1 VAKAERL
8 LLLAPLSGPLLPIE
22 QVPDPVFSGKLV
34 GEGVSIDPE
43 TTCLRAPC
51 EARVLQIHPA
61 GHAVNLLSPEGV
73 EVMIHIGLDTVA
85 LKGEGFLPRVR
96 AGERV
101 SAGQPLID
109 FAADYVA
116 TRAASLLT
124 QLVVPASERVAS
136 VSARAGRAEAGRDVV
151 LEVVLAGAPAGA
163 GVSAEATGEGAVVS
177 EPVAVGLATGLHAR
191 PAAVLAAAAKRYRS
205 RLRLLRGDA
214 AANARSV
221 TAIMGLEVGAGDA
234 VRVEGSGPDAA
245 EAVAALR
252 ELLAG
257 LREEGE
263 APMAPAAPPRAAARP
278 SGDDPNQLRGVPASP
293 GLAVGEVFQLR
304 RQEIAVAEESAGANA
319 ERQRLDRAL
328 EQGRLQL
335 EALEARLRGEADPAK
350 AAIFAAH
357 SELLE
362 DPDLLEAAQRGIEA
376 GRSAAA
382 GWRDAV
388 DEHAQRLAGSRN
400 ELLAA
405 RANDLRDVG
414 RRVLRLLAGEAQA
427 EAAPAFPPRAILI
440 AEDLAPSETAG
451 LDRSKVLGFCTVA
464 GGATSHVA
472 ILARSLDIPALAGI
486 EPRALEIADGTPVVL
501 DGTQGTLRLRPGQ
514 AEMTAIHA
522 RQERLSARRR
532 ADAAAAHQPAVTRDG
547 ARIEVAANVGG
558 VNDARHAVAL
568 GAEGVG
574 LLRSEFLFLQRA
586 SAPSEDEQHEVY
598 AAIARTLGP
607 ERPLVVRTLDVGGD
621 KPLAYL
627 PLPREENPFLG
638 VRGLRLQL
646 ERPELLRTQLRA
658 ILRASSQGRLS
669 VMLPMVATLAEFRA
683 AKAILEQERERLGV
697 RPLPLGIMIEV
708 PAAALLADVF
718 ALEAD
723 FFSIGTNDLTQ
734 YVLAM
739 DRGHPGLAAGVDGL
753 EPSVL
758 RLIGQAARAGREQG
772 RWVGV
777 CGGLAGDA
785 QAVPILLGLGVTEL
799 SVSVPTIPAIKARV
813 RELDLAACQALA
825 QRALAAGSA
834 AEVRALLPDPLAL
847 EAGP

>member
-1 VAKAERL
+1 
-8 LLLAPLSGPLLPIE
+8 
-22 QVPDPVFSGKLV
+22 
-34 GEGVSIDPE
+34 
-43 TTCLRAPC
+43 
-51 EARVLQIHPA
+51 
-61 GHAVNLLSPEGV
+61 
-73 EVMIHIGLDTVA
+73 
-85 LKGEGFLPRVR
+85 
-96 AGERV
+96 
-101 SAGQPLID
+101 
-109 FAADYVA
+109 
-116 TRAASLLT
+116 
-124 QLVVPASERVAS
+124 
-136 VSARAGRAEAGRDVV
+136 
-151 LEVVLAGAPAGA
+151 
-163 GVSAEATGEGAVVS
+163 
-177 EPVAVGLATGLHAR
+177 
-191 PAAVLAAAAKRYRS
+191 
-205 RLRLLRGDA
+205 
-214 AANARSV
+214 
-221 TAIMGLEVGAGDA
+221 
-234 VRVEGSGPDAA
+234 
-245 EAVAALR
+245 
-252 ELLAG
+252 
-257 LREEGE
+257 
-263 APMAPAAPPRAAARP
+263 
-278 SGDDPNQLRGVPASP
+278 VPASP

-304 RQEIAVAEESAGANA
+304 RQEIAVAEEGAGANA

-362 DPDLLEAAQRGIEA
+362 DPDLLEAAQRAIEA

-382 GWRDAV
+382 AWRDAV
-388 DEHAQRLAGSRN
+388 DEHARRLAGSRN

-405 RANDLRDVG
+405 RANDLRDLG

-451 LDRSKVLGFCTVA
+451 LDRGRVLGFCTVA

-486 EPRALEIADGTPVVL
+486 EPRALELPDGTPVVL

-514 AEMTAIHA
+514 DEMTAIRA
-522 RQERLSARRR
+522 RQERLAARRR
-532 ADAAAAHQPAVTRDG
+532 ADAAAAHQPALTRDG

-558 VNDARHAVAL
+558 VSDARHAVAL

-574 LLRSEFLFLQRA
+574 LLRSEFLFLGRA

-683 AKAILEQERERLGV
+683 AKAILEQERERVGA

-708 PAAALLADVF
+708 PAAALLADAF
-718 ALEAD
+718 AREAD

-758 RLIGQAARAGREQG
+758 RLIGQAARAGRQQG

-825 QRALAAGSA
+825 ERALAAGSA

-847 EAGP
+847 EAGA